1 MAMRAPPPPHV
12 DVGPIQRLLDRI
24 ISRWHPRQVWLFG
37 SRARGD
43 STPDSDWD
51 LFVVIDDT
59 ADETE
64 LDPGIGRRL
73 RRACGVRAD
82 VIPWRAGEFTEFR
95 MTPNTL
101 AYSVAH
107 EGILVHER

>member
-1 MAMRAPPPPHV
+1 MAMHAPPPPHV
-12 DVGPIQRLLDRI
+12 DIGPIRRLLDRI
-24 ISRWHPRQVWLFG
+24 ISRWHPREVWLFG

-59 ADETE
+59 ADEAE

-73 RRACGVRAD
+73 RRECSVRAD

-95 MTPNTL
+95 MTPNPL